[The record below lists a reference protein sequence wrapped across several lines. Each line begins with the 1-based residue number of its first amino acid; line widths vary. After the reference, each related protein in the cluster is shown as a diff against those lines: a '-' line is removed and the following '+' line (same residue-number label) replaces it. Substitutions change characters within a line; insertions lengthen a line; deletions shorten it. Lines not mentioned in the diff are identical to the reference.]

1 MSSGYLENG
10 LSPQASD
17 IHRALASFQ
26 EELEAIDYYNQR
38 MDRTEDADLKGVLRH
53 NRDEEIEHAVMALEW
68 LRRRMPEF
76 DRELR
81 EWIFTDRPLDHAAD
95 DHGGEGP
102 AAAPG
107 AGTLGIGRP
116 AKEGK

>member
-1 MSSGYLENG
+1 MSSGYNESG
-10 LSPQASD
+10 LSAEAQD
-17 IHRALASFQ
+17 IHRALASCQ

-38 MDRTEDADLKGVLRH
+38 MDRTQDADLKGVLRH
-53 NRDEEIEHAVMALEW
+53 NRDEEIEHAVMTLEW

-81 EWIFTDRPLDHAAD
+81 EWIFTDRPLDHAAEG
-95 DHGGEGP
+95 HGE
-102 AAAPG
+102 AAAG
-107 AGTLGIGRP
+107 EAVSAGTLGIGRP